1 MSDILCCCMAFEAV
15 AQGIVD
21 RMVRCRVDDIGRIDH
36 TDAYRALMSEFS
48 DQLSRTDEEKKQIRA
63 AVLRYYDE
71 LSRRSARDLDSVQTM
86 GFFSRVLQEAF
97 KIPFRLDF
105 YDVRKQAEGIVGFL
119 YQDALLGGN
128 YGMNYMRGIFSDL
141 RRNDVSGIDLRGAIL
156 DDFSEVYPK
165 TRVAPRAN
173 DIARMN
179 AMFEEF
185 FGMILDLEITDEM
198 GKDRDE
204 YMKKDRMMHTGE
216 SDSASHPVAG
226 PGLQSLAEIDTRLR
240 SLIKTFNA

>member
-1 MSDILCCCMAFEAV
+1 MLLHMAFEAV
-15 AQGIVD
+15 ARDIVN
-21 RMVRCRVDDIGRIDH
+21 RMIVCRVDGLASIES
-36 TDAYRALMSEFS
+36 TEAYQALLSGFS
-48 DQLSRTDEEKKQIRA
+48 RELSRGVEDKKQIRA

-128 YGMNYMRGIFSDL
+128 YGMNYMRGIFFDL
-141 RRNDVSGIDLRGAIL
+141 QRNDVSGIDLRGAIL

-165 TRVAPRAN
+165 TWVAPRAN
-173 DIARMN
+173 DIDRMN
-179 AMFEEF
+179 AMFEEIF
-185 FGMILDLEITDEM
+185 EMVLDLEITGEMDE
-198 GKDRDE
+198 DRDE
-204 YMKKDRMMHTGE
+204 YMKKDQMMHTGE
-216 SDSASHPVAG
+216 SYSASNPVAG